1 MAENNTHTFIADIG
15 KNYGSRE
22 DLKIFTILKSDFK
35 ESNKVS
41 AETISFSYEDQ
52 TIFSSQANSPNFDA
66 EGIVI
71 CENQVFIFTK
81 NWADLKTSVYKIP
94 LTAGNHVASKVSTA
108 NVEGLITGAIFSNNR
123 FFLNRLRNFFN
134 SIFNLH

>member
-1 MAENNTHTFIADIG
+1 LAKNNTHTFIADIG

-35 ESNKVS
+35 ESNTVS

-81 NWADLKTSVYKIP
+81 NWADLKTSFIK
-94 LTAGNHVASKVSTA
+94 
-108 NVEGLITGAIFSNNR
+108 FR
-123 FFLNRLRNFFN
+123 
-134 SIFNLH
+134 

>member
-52 TIFSSQANSPNFDA
+52 TYFQVKQIVLILMQKELLSVKIKFLFSP
-66 EGIVI
+66 
-71 CENQVFIFTK
+71 
-81 NWADLKTSVYKIP
+81 KTGQI
-94 LTAGNHVASKVSTA
+94 
-108 NVEGLITGAIFSNNR
+108 
-123 FFLNRLRNFFN
+123 
-134 SIFNLH
+134 